1 MKYNGVIKVKIVI
14 VGGGEVGMHLGRVLS
29 KEKHDT
35 IIVDKDPRI
44 IARINEQL
52 DVLALEGSGTSPDTM
67 KHAGTH
73 NADIVI
79 AVTTSDEVNLITC
92 LLAHRMG
99 AQRTVARISNAEY
112 TKDSG
117 VLGPDAFH
125 VDYVLNPEMVAAQE
139 IVRLIKR
146 SEATDVLEFADGKA
160 QLLGIRLE
168 ADSPII
174 NRKLK
179 DLVKDYHHITFRAV
193 AISRGLRTI
202 VPSGNDVFKRGDQ
215 VFVMAH
221 SEHIAEMLRLAGK
234 RDKTFDNVMVLGGGK
249 IGSYVASLLQK
260 EVNVKLIESNHDKS
274 LQLADE
280 LSDTLVI
287 EGDGTDIDLL
297 ATEGIMDMD
306 AFIAVTNDEET
317 NIISCLMAKHLGVM
331 KSIALVEKLDYIP
344 LAGTIGLDVAINK
357 KLSAAHL
364 ILKFIRKGVIVS
376 VATLH
381 GVDAEVI
388 EMVVQEKSPVTK
400 KKLSSLQFPDG
411 ALIGCVKHNGEVS
424 IPTGE
429 TQIFP
434 DDTVVVFTL
443 PGAIKEVEKFF
454 GAR

>member
-1 MKYNGVIKVKIVI
+1 M
-14 VGGGEVGMHLGRVLS
+14 GGGEIGMHLGRVLA
-29 KEKHDT
+29 KENHDI
-35 IIVDKDPRI
+35 IIVDKDPRV

-52 DVLALEGSGTSPDTM
+52 DVLAVEGSGTSSECM
-67 KHAGTH
+67 KQAGVH
-73 NADIVI
+73 NADIAI
-79 AVTTSDEVNLITC
+79 AVTTSDEVNLISC
-92 LLAHRMG
+92 MLAHTMG
-99 AQRTVARISNAEY
+99 AKRTVARISNPEY
-112 TKDSG
+112 SKKNN

-125 VDYVLNPEMVAAQE
+125 VDYVLNPEYVAAQE

-168 ADSPII
+168 ATSPII
-174 NRKLK
+174 NRKLR

-193 AISRGLRTI
+193 AISRGFRTI

-221 SEHIAEMLRLAGK
+221 SDHIPEMLRLAGK
-234 RDKTFDNVMVLGGGK
+234 RDKSFDKIMVLGGGK
-249 IGSYVASLLQK
+249 IGRYVTSLLQK
-260 EVNVKLIESNHDKS
+260 EVSIKLIETNHEKS
-274 LQLADE
+274 LRLADE
-280 LSDTLVI
+280 LSDALVI

-306 AFIAVTNDEET
+306 AFIAVTDDEET

-331 KSIALVEKLDYIP
+331 KSIALVDKLDYIP

-357 KLSAAHL
+357 KLSAANL
-364 ILKFIRKGVIVS
+364 ILKFIRKGLVVS

-400 KKLSSLQFPDG
+400 KKLSDLHFPDG
-411 ALIGCVKHNGEVS
+411 ALIGCVKHNGEVT

-434 DDTVVVFTL
+434 DDIVVVFVL
-443 PGAIKEVEKFF
+443 PRAIKEVEKFF
-454 GAR
+454 GSR

>member
-1 MKYNGVIKVKIVI
+1 MKIVI
-14 VGGGEVGMHLGRVLS
+14 VGGGEVGMHLGSVLA
-29 KEKHDT
+29 KENHD
-35 IIVDKDPRI
+35 IIIIDKDPRV

-52 DVLALEGSGTSPDTM
+52 DVLALEGSGTSSDCM
-67 KHAGTH
+67 KQAGTH

-79 AVTTSDEVNLITC
+79 AVTNSDEVNLITC
-92 LLAHRMG
+92 MLANRMG
-99 AQRTVARISNAEY
+99 APRTVARISDTQY
-112 TKDSG
+112 SKDNSI
-117 VLGPDAFH
+117 LGPDAFH
-125 VDYVLNPEMVAAQE
+125 VDYVLNPELVAAQE

-146 SEATDVLEFADGKA
+146 SEATDVLEFAGGKA

-168 ADSPII
+168 ANSPLI

-179 DLVKDYHHITFRAV
+179 DLVKDHHHITFRAV

-221 SEHIAEMLRLAGK
+221 SDHIPEMLRLAGK
-234 RDKTFDNVMVLGGGK
+234 QDKSFDKIMVLGGGR
-249 IGSYVASLLQK
+249 IGRNVATLLQK
-260 EVNVKLIESNHDKS
+260 DVSIKLIETNHERS
-274 LQLADE
+274 LKLADE
-280 LSDTLVI
+280 LSDALII

-331 KSIALVEKLDYIP
+331 KSIALVDKLDYIP

-357 KLSAAHL
+357 KLSAANL
-364 ILKFIRKGVIVS
+364 ILKFIRKGLVVS

-400 KKLSSLQFPDG
+400 KKLSELHFPDG
-411 ALIGCVKHNGEVS
+411 ALVGCVTHNGSVT

-434 DDTVVVFTL
+434 DDTVVVFVL
-443 PGAIKEVEKFF
+443 PRAIKEVEKFF

>member
-1 MKYNGVIKVKIVI
+1 MKIVI
-14 VGGGEVGMHLGRVLS
+14 VGGGEVGMHLGRVLA
-29 KEKHDT
+29 KENHD
-35 IIVDKDPRI
+35 IIIIDKDPRV

-52 DVLALEGSGTSPDTM
+52 DVLAVEGSGTSPEYM
-67 KHAGTH
+67 RQAGVH
-73 NADIVI
+73 NADIAL
-79 AVTTSDEVNLITC
+79 AVTNSDEVNLITC
-92 LLAHRMG
+92 MLASRLG
-99 AQRTVARISNAEY
+99 AQRTVARISNPEY
-112 TKDSG
+112 AKEKS
-117 VLGPDAFH
+117 VLGPDVFN
-125 VDYVLNPEMVAAQE
+125 VDYVLNPELVAAQE

-146 SEATDVLEFADGKA
+146 SEATDVLEFAGGKT

-168 ADSPII
+168 ANSPLI

-179 DLVKDYHHITFRAV
+179 DLVEDHHHVTFRAV

-221 SEHIAEMLRLAGK
+221 TENIPEMLRLAGK
-234 RDKTFDNVMVLGGGK
+234 HDKSFDDIMVLGGGK
-249 IGSYVASLLQK
+249 IGRYVASILQK
-260 EVNVKLIESNHDKS
+260 DVHIKIIESNHEKS
-274 LQLADE
+274 LRLADE
-280 LSDTLVI
+280 LSDSLVI

-331 KSIALVEKLDYIP
+331 KSIALVDKLDYIP

-357 KLSAAHL
+357 KLSAANL
-364 ILKFIRKGVIVS
+364 ILKFIRKGLVVS

-400 KKLSSLQFPDG
+400 KKLSELSFPDG
-411 ALIGCVKHNGEVS
+411 ALIGCVTHNGSVL

-434 DDTVVVFTL
+434 NDTVVVFTL